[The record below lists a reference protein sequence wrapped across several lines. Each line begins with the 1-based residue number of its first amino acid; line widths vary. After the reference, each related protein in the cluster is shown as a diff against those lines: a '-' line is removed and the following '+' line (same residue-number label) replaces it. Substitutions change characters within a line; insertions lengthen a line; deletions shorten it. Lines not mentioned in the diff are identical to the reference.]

1 MSKLIK
7 LNNIRKEA
15 KSFKNYL
22 EKNRDML
29 SEYIYVC
36 AEIDSEGDLV
46 DLCVCTLYDCL
57 YSSIDKYMSR
67 AELVMNELP
76 VLQLFGEFTY
86 DQGCAIYKSIDGHL
100 EKIYP
105 TGTYMKQDII
115 LNTDYSYD
123 VKTDQYG
130 ETVVKIYMD
139 SANELYPVFARVSD
153 CYREISDQY
162 ISFRNHARERYT
174 YRGDLN
180 KILKQTEESMGDDIM
195 KMVSFYKYLIDTIKD
210 YDKNKE
216 GK

>member
-29 SEYIYVC
+29 NEYIYVSE
-36 AEIDSEGDLV
+36 EIGSEGDLV

-86 DQGCAIYKSIDGHL
+86 DQGCAIYKLIDGRHL
-100 EKIYP
+100 E
-105 TGTYMKQDII
+105 
-115 LNTDYSYD
+115 
-123 VKTDQYG
+123 
-130 ETVVKIYMD
+130 
-139 SANELYPVFARVSD
+139 
-153 CYREISDQY
+153 
-162 ISFRNHARERYT
+162 
-174 YRGDLN
+174 
-180 KILKQTEESMGDDIM
+180 
-195 KMVSFYKYLIDTIKD
+195 
-210 YDKNKE
+210 
-216 GK
+216 